1 MEFVKKLFGR
11 GQSLNVVKEN
21 CPNCWGRQEYLN
33 QILESSSREN
43 IDLNNINRKKG
54 WIVGYVEKHFIGL
67 SMR

>member
-1 MEFVKKLFGR
+1 MEFVKKLFG
-11 GQSLNVVKEN
+11 GKETPSVAKEN

-33 QILESSSREN
+33 QILESSSRET